1 MRKKHIEQYLK
12 ESVDLQVEQ
21 NLGKIDE
28 EWTERLVNHFE
39 QFPKK
44 LYKYVKLN
52 RFAFDSIER
61 DYIYLCPANKLDDQF
76 ECQTRDI
83 SLRRFKQTKDEQA
96 IYEKISKMLP
106 ELLSNY
112 PIPIDKEQI
121 ASIINK
127 NRDCMSKPPS
137 VTSIAEQAG
146 HSLTNQ
152 EKAAAEKLEK
162 SNLSDEGSLIFEK
175 LYSQVN
181 EFQKTKGI
189 GSLTECKSSQ
199 VMWEM
204 YADHYKGICIEY
216 ELFNDSDIFLNTFPV
231 KYVKKRNS
239 DLLKIS
245 LGIVLDNFVIGLS
258 GGMIKPTNNMRSYIE
273 ILLTKY
279 TEWSFQKE
287 WRIIGKPKDKIR
299 GVKIKRIFVGKNVSE
314 EKFEKLSDI
323 AKQKGIRLYRQYDD
337 KESLQIKY
345 APLE

>member
-1 MRKKHIEQYLK
+1 MNNRQTKKYLK
-12 ESVDLQVEQ
+12 ESIDLQVEQ
-21 NLGKIDE
+21 DMKKADE
-28 EWTERLVNHFE
+28 KWTERLVNHFD

-52 RFAFDSIER
+52 RFAFDSIIRE
-61 DYIYLCPANKLDDQF
+61 YIYLCPANKLDDQF
-76 ECQTRDI
+76 ECRTRDV
-83 SLRRFKQTKDEQA
+83 SLRRFNKAKDEQT
-96 IYEKISKMLP
+96 IYENISKMLP

-121 ASIINK
+121 VSIIDK
-127 NRDCMSKPPS
+127 NRDYMSKPPS
-137 VTSIAEQAG
+137 VASIAEQAG

-152 EKAAAEKLEK
+152 AKAAAEKLEK
-162 SNLSDEGSLIFEK
+162 SNLSDKGCLAFEE

-245 LGIVLDNFVIGLS
+245 LGIVLDNLVIGLS
-258 GGMIKPTNNMRSYIE
+258 GGMIKPINNLQSYIE

-299 GVKIKRIFVGKNVSE
+299 GAKIKRIFVGKNVSE
-314 EKFEKLSDI
+314 EKIEKLSNI

-345 APLE
+345 VPLE